1 MVLRAQWSADAVAD
15 CSLDAPVLSRS
26 DELIQQKIEEH
37 LRVRVLDQS
46 GAFTSKL
53 SMIEARVVLLF
64 GLNMIADGSK
74 E

>member
-1 MVLRAQWSADAVAD
+1 M
-15 CSLDAPVLSRS
+15 LSRS

-53 SMIEARVVLLF
+53 SMIEARVALLF
-64 GLNMIADGSK
+64 GLNMVADGSK